1 MISESSL
8 KFNNLA
14 YSNIINNNLAKQVMR
29 KYQFT
34 EDDSRYYMDIGMVS
48 EYLHLA
54 KSTIYKWVE
63 SGYIPHKRLGRHLRF
78 IKKDIDQ
85 WVEND
90 GIIKNDLPELPKS
103 IKNNYD
109 GEIQIRA

>member
-1 MISESSL
+1 M
-8 KFNNLA
+8 K
-14 YSNIINNNLAKQVMR
+14 
-29 KYQFT
+29 KYQFQD
-34 EDDSRYYMDIGMVS
+34 EDNTYYMDIGMVS

-54 KSTIYKWVE
+54 KSTIYKWVK
-63 SGYIPHKRLGRHLRF
+63 SGFIPHKKLGKPLVF

-90 GIIKNDLPELPKS
+90 GITKNDLPELPKS
-103 IKNNYD
+103 IKSNHN

>member
-1 MISESSL
+1 M
-8 KFNNLA
+8 K
-14 YSNIINNNLAKQVMR
+14 
-29 KYQFT
+29 T
-34 EDDSRYYMDIGMVS
+34 ENTNYMNVGMVS
-48 EYLHLA
+48 DYLHVA

-63 SGYIPHKRLGRHLRF
+63 SDFIPHKKLGKKVLF

-90 GIIKNDLPELPKS
+90 GIIKSDLPELPKS
-103 IKNNYD
+103 IKGKND

>member
-1 MISESSL
+1 M
-8 KFNNLA
+8 K
-14 YSNIINNNLAKQVMR
+14 
-29 KYQFT
+29 KYQFQN
-34 EDDSRYYMDIGMVS
+34 EDSTYYMDIGMVS

-54 KSTIYKWVE
+54 KSTIYKWVK
-63 SGYIPHKRLGRHLRF
+63 SGFIPHKKLRKPLLF
-78 IKKDIDQ
+78 IKKDIDL
-85 WVEND
+85 WVENN